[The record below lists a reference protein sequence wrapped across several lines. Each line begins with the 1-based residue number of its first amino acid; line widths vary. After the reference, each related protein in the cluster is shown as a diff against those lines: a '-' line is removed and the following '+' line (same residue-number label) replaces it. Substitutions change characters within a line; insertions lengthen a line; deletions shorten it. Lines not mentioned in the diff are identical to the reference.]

1 MHGRAQRAVL
11 GTTCA
16 SVGVSPG
23 TCWALRVPSAPVT
36 GCVHTLPVPAHG
48 FGDPLGAFSSLSAP
62 RAPDATRD
70 LIRVRQWHEPPTPP
84 VSAGDMGQCPCKELP
99 GRREWVTSAANR
111 PDGDT
116 RWDASAEVTTESS
129 GSGTAGA
136 GAVFHPLHGRGCFD
150 PGPPRGDGT
159 GMGTRDGGGSSRHG
173 RSGRWAGAGG
183 AEAPGA
189 GLRNEP
195 RVPAGRGE
203 LLAVKCA
210 QALNKKHFILFS
222 NCIISA

>member
-1 MHGRAQRAVL
+1 MHGREQRAVL
-11 GTTCA
+11 GTTRA

-70 LIRVRQWHEPPTPP
+70 LIRIQQWHEPPTPP
-84 VSAGDMGQCPCKELP
+84 VSAGDMGQCPCEELP
-99 GRREWVTSAANR
+99 GRGEWVTSAANR

-136 GAVFHPLHGRGCFD
+136 GAVIHPLHGRGCFE
-150 PGPPRGDGT
+150 PGPPRGDRD
-159 GMGTRDGGGSSRHG
+159 RDGDEGW
-173 RSGRWAGAGG
+173 RWQLPSWKIRVLG
-183 AEAPGA
+183 
-189 GLRNEP
+189 EP
-195 RVPAGRGE
+195 RRRERGCVMNPESRRGE
-203 LLAVKCA
+203 ENSWQSSVLRL
-210 QALNKKHFILFS
+210 
-222 NCIISA
+222 